1 MRAVL
6 LRFTWTTK
14 DTTRDRASTPEAT
27 SISRRDFFGA
37 YACDEEVHRTSISI
51 ILIHRSRI
59 RVAPSSLKSCLDLF
73 ITWTSSMLVTQCWL

>member
-1 MRAVL
+1 MRAIL

-37 YACDEEVHRTSISI
+37 YTCDGEVHRTSISI
-51 ILIHRSRI
+51 ILIPRSRI
-59 RVAPSSLKSCLDLF
+59 RATPLKIRLDLF
-73 ITWTSSMLVTQCWL
+73 ITWTSSMLVT